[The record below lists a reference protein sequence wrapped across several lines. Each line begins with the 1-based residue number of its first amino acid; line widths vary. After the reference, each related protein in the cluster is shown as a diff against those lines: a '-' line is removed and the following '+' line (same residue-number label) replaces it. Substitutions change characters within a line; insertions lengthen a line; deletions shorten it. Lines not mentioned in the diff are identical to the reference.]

1 MNHYFWTSSLLLFA
15 AVQYSAVAFK
25 IPGLSSSSSS
35 SSINRTP
42 PARGPAANAGGHR
55 GPESEYMGPV
65 FIIRELDKD
74 KGEYDAFVTTG
85 GIQEVRPPPMSDRS
99 LPPQHGKPSAAR
111 DDEDAEHF
119 GVLVT
124 PETVKRLD
132 RDEKLRASS
141 INVTMA
147 VLLSAASSRMPWL
160 LVLHRKQYPHL
171 FEYQQQQPQHQ
182 YQVHPPQQQQQQPH
196 PQQQSQ
202 QYQQQHQQQQQQ
214 QQLPQYLQPA
224 QSDSVQVDSGV
235 PGLQHP
241 QIPQRR
247 RYQMDR
253 QRRAILYSSP
263 DDSRAPLTMAFEQEL
278 LSTMC
283 YNFVRDYYSSP
294 KPSSSEQS
302 PRLPITLVDADYG
315 RGEDRREREPEP
327 EQYVRYRPDVYLD
340 ADAYA
345 AAATAPSGR
354 EQQSPPQPQPQLSQ
368 TSSTVRPEERSDGIV
383 VGMEIPKRVS

>member
-1 MNHYFWTSSLLLFA
+1 
-15 AVQYSAVAFK
+15 
-25 IPGLSSSSSS
+25 
-35 SSINRTP
+35 
-42 PARGPAANAGGHR
+42 
-55 GPESEYMGPV
+55 MGPV

-99 LPPQHGKPSAAR
+99 LPPQHSKPSAAR

-171 FEYQQQQPQHQ
+171 FEYQQQQPQ
-182 YQVHPPQQQQQQPH
+182 
-196 PQQQSQ
+196 Q
-202 QYQQQHQQQQQQ
+202 QYQMHSPQQHQAHQQQQQQ
-214 QQLPQYLQPA
+214 QYQQQMPQFLQPV
-224 QSDSVQVDSGV
+224 QSDTVQIDSGV

-247 RYQMDR
+247 RYQTDR
-253 QRRAILYSSP
+253 QRRSILYSSSP
-263 DDSRAPLTMAFEQEL
+263 DDSRAPMTMAFEQQL

-294 KPSSSEQS
+294 AQQTSSVEQS
-302 PRLPITLVDADYG
+302 PRLPIALADSEYV

-327 EQYVRYRPDVYLD
+327 EQYGRYRQDVFLD

-345 AAATAPSGR
+345 AAATAPLGR
-354 EQQSPPQPQPQLSQ
+354 AQHSPPQPQPLPL
-368 TSSTVRPEERSDGIV
+368 TSSTVRPEEQSDGV
-383 VGMEIPKRVS
+383 VAGMEIPKRVS

>member
-1 MNHYFWTSSLLLFA
+1 MNHYFWASSLLLFA
-15 AVQYSAVAFK
+15 VVQYAAAFK

-42 PARGPAANAGGHR
+42 PVRGPANNAGGHR
-55 GPESEYMGPV
+55 GHESEYMGPV

-99 LPPQHGKPSAAR
+99 LPPQHSKPSAAR

-132 RDEKLRASS
+132 RDEKLKMSS
-141 INVTMA
+141 INVTMS

-171 FEYQQQQPQHQ
+171 FEYQQQQPQQQ
-182 YQVHPPQQQQQQPH
+182 YQVHSPQQQPHQQPH
-196 PQQQSQ
+196 PQQYHQQQPQ
-202 QYQQQHQQQQQQ
+202 QYQQQV
-214 QQLPQYLQPA
+214 PPFLQPA

-235 PGLQHP
+235 PGLQNP

-247 RYQMDR
+247 RYQTDR

-263 DDSRAPLTMAFEQEL
+263 DDSRAPLTMAFEHQL

-294 KPSSSEQS
+294 AQQMSSAELS
-302 PRLPITLVDADYG
+302 PRLPIALADPEYG

-327 EQYVRYRPDVYLD
+327 EQYGRYRQDVYLD

-354 EQQSPPQPQPQLSQ
+354 VPHSPPQPQPQPQ
-368 TSSTVRPEERSDGIV
+368 TSSTVRPEERSDGVV

>member
-1 MNHYFWTSSLLLFA
+1 
-15 AVQYSAVAFK
+15 
-25 IPGLSSSSSS
+25 
-35 SSINRTP
+35 
-42 PARGPAANAGGHR
+42 
-55 GPESEYMGPV
+55 MGPV

-99 LPPQHGKPSAAR
+99 LPPQHGKPSVAR

-182 YQVHPPQQQQQQPH
+182 YQVHPPQQQQHQPH
-196 PQQQSQ
+196 QQHQPQ
-202 QYQQQHQQQQQQ
+202 QYQQQQQQQ
-214 QQLPQYLQPA
+214 QQLPQFLQPA

-235 PGLQHP
+235 AGLQHP

-253 QRRAILYSSP
+253 QRRAILF
-263 DDSRAPLTMAFEQEL
+263 DDSRAPLAMAFEQQL

-294 KPSSSEQS
+294 KTSV
-302 PRLPITLVDADYG
+302 PRLPIALVDSDYG

-327 EQYVRYRPDVYLD
+327 EQYARYQPDVYLD

-345 AAATAPSGR
+345 VAATAPSGH
-354 EQQSPPQPQPQLSQ
+354 EQQSPPQPQPQQ
-368 TSSTVRPEERSDGIV
+368 TSSTVQPEEQSDGVI

>member
-1 MNHYFWTSSLLLFA
+1 MNHFWASSLMLFA
-15 AVQYSAVAFK
+15 VVQYSAVAFK

-35 SSINRTP
+35 SSSINRTP
-42 PARGPAANAGGHR
+42 PVRGPANNAGGHR

-119 GVLVT
+119 GVLIT

-132 RDEKLRASS
+132 RDEKFRMSYV
-141 INVTMA
+141 NVTMS
-147 VLLSAASSRMPWL
+147 VLLWAASSRMPWL

-182 YQVHPPQQQQQQPH
+182 QYQVHSPQQQQHQPHQQQQP
-196 PQQQSQ
+196 Q
-202 QYQQQHQQQQQQ
+202 QYQQQM
-214 QQLPQYLQPA
+214 PPFLQPV
-224 QSDSVQVDSGV
+224 QSDAVQVDSGV
-235 PGLQHP
+235 PGLQNP

-247 RYQMDR
+247 RYQTDR
-253 QRRAILYSSP
+253 QRRAVLYSSP
-263 DDSRAPLTMAFEQEL
+263 DDL

-283 YNFVRDYYSSP
+283 YNFIRDIYSAPIRQTSIA
-294 KPSSSEQS
+294 EQS
-302 PRLPITLVDADYG
+302 PRMPIALSDAENG
-315 RGEDRREREPEP
+315 RGEEQREREPEP
-327 EQYVRYRPDVYLD
+327 EQYGRYRQDVYLD
-340 ADAYA
+340 ANAYA

-354 EQQSPPQPQPQLSQ
+354 AQHMPQQPQPLPL
-368 TSSTVRPEERSDGIV
+368 TSSTVLPEEQSAGV
-383 VGMEIPKRVS
+383 VAGMEIPKRVS

>member
-1 MNHYFWTSSLLLFA
+1 MNHYFWASSLLLFA

-25 IPGLSSSSSS
+25 IPGLSSGS

-42 PARGPAANAGGHR
+42 PVRGPATNAGGHR

-99 LPPQHGKPSAAR
+99 LPPQHSKPSAAR

-132 RDEKLRASS
+132 HDEKLRVAS

-182 YQVHPPQQQQQQPH
+182 YQVHPQQQQQHQPH
-196 PQQQSQ
+196 QQQQPQQYPQ
-202 QYQQQHQQQQQQ
+202 QQQHQQQQ
-214 QQLPQYLQPA
+214 PQYLQPA
-224 QSDSVQVDSGV
+224 QSESVQVDSGM

-253 QRRAILYSSP
+253 QRRSILHSSP
-263 DDSRAPLTMAFEQEL
+263 DDSRTPLMMAFEQQL

-294 KPSSSEQS
+294 AAQKPSSAEQL
-302 PRLPITLVDADYG
+302 PRLPIALVDTDYG
-315 RGEDRREREPEP
+315 RSEDRREREPEP
-327 EQYVRYRPDVYLD
+327 EQYGRYQQGVYLD
-340 ADAYA
+340 TDAYA
-345 AAATAPSGR
+345 AAATAPS
-354 EQQSPPQPQPQLSQ
+354 EQQSPPQPQP
-368 TSSTVRPEERSDGIV
+368 TSSTVRPEERSDGVV